1 MCAALRA
8 DLLSEYG
15 VHLHS
20 MYEASGPSCIL
31 IASLAVQLPD
41 SSRTMKRLRNDC
53 FDQKEH
59 LLADLVDLL
68 GYNSFM
74 SNVSASAAAGKEA
87 KKIFKKAPTPM
98 ERPMFKKP
106 TRAKF
111 KFMSGRE
118 LKERFGGGE
127 VGPAAVRKRKR
138 GESDG

>member
-20 MYEASGPSCIL
+20 MYTDPGVSCIYV
-31 IASLAVQLPD
+31 ASLALQLPD
-41 SSRTMKRLRNDC
+41 SSRTMRRLRNDA

-68 GYNSFM
+68 SFNSFM

-87 KKIFKKAPTPM
+87 AKIFKKIPDPM
-98 ERPMFKKP
+98 KRPKFVEPEKP
-106 TRAKF
+106 KRKF
-111 KFMSGRE
+111 ITGRE
-118 LKERFGGGE
+118 LKERFGGGA
-127 VGPAAVRKRKR
+127 VGPAAKKKRR
-138 GESDG
+138 EDG